1 MTISALGLPLYGLTL
16 KVTPVSADD
25 ELDTGGDITGRQ
37 FEAQQVSGD
46 ISDNLSPSAKQ
57 LLKRLAQL
65 QEQLRDLRHRLQ
77 AAENAAYSNLA
88 AKNAVVASFQG
99 QISAITGTVLL
110 MSASLFKELDR
121 SMGLN
126 VTA

>member
-1 MTISALGLPLYGLTL
+1 MTIAFPGLPVHGLTF
-16 KVTPVSADD
+16 KTPAASADAAVD
-25 ELDTGGDITGRQ
+25 SGDDTPGRQ
-37 FEAQQVSGD
+37 VETQQVSGD

-99 QISAITGTVLL
+99 QISAITGAVLL
-110 MSASLFKELDR
+110 MSSALFKELDR

-126 VTA
+126 ITV

>member
-1 MTISALGLPLYGLTL
+1 MTIPALSLPLYALTL
-16 KVTPVSADD
+16 KATPVRADD
-25 ELDTGGDITGRQ
+25 ELDTGGDITGHQ
-37 FEAQQVSGD
+37 VEVQQVSGD

-65 QEQLRDLRHRLQ
+65 HEQLRDLRHRLQ

-121 SMGLN
+121 SMGLDI
-126 VTA
+126 TA

>member
-1 MTISALGLPLYGLTL
+1 MTIAFPGLPVHGLTL
-16 KVTPVSADD
+16 KTPAAGAAVDIDD
-25 ELDTGGDITGRQ
+25 DTPGRQ
-37 FEAQQVSGD
+37 VEAQQVSGD

-99 QISAITGTVLL
+99 QISAITGAVLL
-110 MSASLFKELDR
+110 MSSALFKELDR

-126 VTA
+126 ITV